1 MALDDIVRNA
11 ANIGN
16 GNTSNKSNSEILR
29 YLNSIDHSL
38 KSIAS
43 KPNSFSQSFAQ
54 DKKKESSNAFRNMYN
69 SSHNTKNFSKGFLD
83 SFEQELIDGLLGS
96 TFKKDVS
103 KIFEDLAKQ
112 LGTDV
117 NSISGTLGRELAKQ
131 GLSAFKQTSFGAATM
146 TKVSAFKD
154 KGLNFASSQLKNG
167 ASFIK
172 NGGVASKLGAA
183 LAKMSISVPHL
194 AAAVGIAA
202 VAFISLKNVVGGVNT
217 VFKGFGTLAKGAMK
231 AANRTQVSREE
242 NVKLAQARLAA
253 DVETMIKKPFEILE
267 KAANSIYSQWDNNL
281 RTING
286 TQGYTKS
293 NLQDLMAAYA
303 ARLRKEGLSSTI
315 SGTNITEGLAQV
327 LKAGLSGKIAEEF
340 AYQATKMNAAVPTQN
355 FFGYASTYASLVANS
370 IKAGKTQDE
379 AIAHANKSLS
389 EFTSGL
395 LYASRVLSGGMT
407 TGLTNAQSIFDKS
420 AQIAQAAKTNNISQ
434 IAGTLLAAQGTLGAT
449 SPDLASSIVEKI
461 TQLLTGGNSQDL
473 VALRSLAGINASNTE
488 FLKAFAKNPKDIMTA
503 LFSNLAKMFGSGG
516 NGAYMEKAEG
526 YSQLFGISR
535 EAFARINFQD
545 VANAIA
551 KMSMSKAS
559 LEENMKHLKSGETTT
574 SAEQLKM
581 QQINKYMIEKGLSHV
596 LDNEAGREIQ
606 RHMWQQQM
614 QRELLQSTFS
624 VNLVGSTAEAIE
636 QIKRGLASVLNLI
649 NPLGWIK
656 KIGNLINTTKEASGH
671 ENDIKQLLEKGKVGQ
686 GNAKQLYQLTTRNQN
701 LNVAPHLLEMM
712 GGQSEYANRKRSQQ
726 MWEGISNPFLS
737 LMDGKLSNYFNSRY
751 SNTDTTNDLTSKY
764 TFGMGSKSQAKAL
777 HNLLRTAKKPT
788 LATVRTAS
796 GTSAQSTSAT
806 RTNSILQRMLS
817 EEYLDKQF
825 IDKGKSYEDWVKSAS
840 SLGISDFGKAVSD
853 AGYTQTQLKT
863 YFEQKETQRGAQ
875 ALHESRE
882 HEQRF
887 RETGISFWTE
897 KFPNEFKD
905 PLFNLVKDTNNRLE
919 DIIKRQDRFEKVF
932 KEDWITK
939 GWGAYVSLGN
949 GGSGIFNKFYN
960 EFMKYFINHYYYSN
974 TKGYKYEDV
983 TKIQR
988 EYRQQERGAAVTELA
1003 NVLTNNLMDLQD
1015 PQMQTNALL
1024 AQILIITKAIMNQ
1037 GNQVAG
1043 TTGQQQLLESLSAM
1057 ALGMTAKSG

>member
-11 ANIGN
+11 ANLGN
-16 GNTSNKSNSEILR
+16 GDTSNKSNSEILR
-29 YLNSIDHSL
+29 YLNSIDQSL

-43 KPNSFSQSFAQ
+43 NPNGFSQSFAQ
-54 DKKKESSNAFRNMYN
+54 DKKRESSNVFRNMYN
-69 SSHNTKNFSKGFLD
+69 SSYNNNKASKGFLD

-96 TFKKDVS
+96 TFKQDVS

-117 NSISGTLGRELAKQ
+117 NSISGTLGKEFAKQ
-131 GLSAFKQTSFGAATM
+131 GLNVFKNTSFGAATM
-146 TKVSAFKD
+146 SKVSAFKD
-154 KGLNFASSQLKNG
+154 KGLAFASSKMSAG
-167 ASFIK
+167 ASFVK
-172 NGGVASKLGAA
+172 SGGISKAGAA
-183 LAKMSISVPHL
+183 LAKLSLTVPHL
-194 AAAVGIAA
+194 AAAVGLAA
-202 VAFISLKNVVGGVNT
+202 VAFISLKNILGGVQNI
-217 VFKGFGTLAKGAMK
+217 FKGFGTLFKGAMK
-231 AANRTQVSREE
+231 AANRTNEARER
-242 NVKLAQARLAA
+242 NVQLAQARLAA
-253 DVETMIKKPFEILE
+253 DVETMMKKPFEILE

-420 AQIAQAAKTNNISQ
+420 AQIAQAAKSNNISQ

-551 KMSMSKAS
+551 NMSMSKAS
-559 LEENMKHLKSGETTT
+559 LEENMKHLKSGQTTT

-606 RHMWQQQM
+606 RHMWQEQM

-624 VNLVGSTAEAIE
+624 VNLVGAAAEAIE
-636 QIKRGLASVLNLI
+636 QIKQGVTAAINLL
-649 NPLGWIK
+649 NPLSWFK
-656 KIGNLINTTKEASGH
+656 KVVNLINTK
-671 ENDIKQLLEKGKVGQ
+671 
-686 GNAKQLYQLTTRNQN
+686 
-701 LNVAPHLLEMM
+701 
-712 GGQSEYANRKRSQQ
+712 
-726 MWEGISNPFLS
+726 
-737 LMDGKLSNYFNSRY
+737 
-751 SNTDTTNDLTSKY
+751 
-764 TFGMGSKSQAKAL
+764 
-777 HNLLRTAKKPT
+777 
-788 LATVRTAS
+788 
-796 GTSAQSTSAT
+796 
-806 RTNSILQRMLS
+806 
-817 EEYLDKQF
+817 
-825 IDKGKSYEDWVKSAS
+825 
-840 SLGISDFGKAVSD
+840 
-853 AGYTQTQLKT
+853 
-863 YFEQKETQRGAQ
+863 
-875 ALHESRE
+875 
-882 HEQRF
+882 
-887 RETGISFWTE
+887 
-897 KFPNEFKD
+897 
-905 PLFNLVKDTNNRLE
+905 
-919 DIIKRQDRFEKVF
+919 
-932 KEDWITK
+932 
-939 GWGAYVSLGN
+939 
-949 GGSGIFNKFYN
+949 
-960 EFMKYFINHYYYSN
+960 
-974 TKGYKYEDV
+974 
-983 TKIQR
+983 
-988 EYRQQERGAAVTELA
+988 
-1003 NVLTNNLMDLQD
+1003 
-1015 PQMQTNALL
+1015 
-1024 AQILIITKAIMNQ
+1024 
-1037 GNQVAG
+1037 
-1043 TTGQQQLLESLSAM
+1043 
-1057 ALGMTAKSG
+1057 

>member
-11 ANIGN
+11 ANLGN
-16 GNTSNKSNSEILR
+16 GDTSNKSNSEILR
-29 YLNSIDHSL
+29 YLNSIDQSL

-43 KPNSFSQSFAQ
+43 NPNGFSQSFAQ
-54 DKKKESSNAFRNMYN
+54 DKKRESSNVFRNMYN
-69 SSHNTKNFSKGFLD
+69 SSYNNNKASKGFLD

-96 TFKKDVS
+96 TFKQDVS

-117 NSISGTLGRELAKQ
+117 NSISGTLGKEFAKQ
-131 GLSAFKQTSFGAATM
+131 GLNVFKNTSFGAATM
-146 TKVSAFKD
+146 SKVSAFKD
-154 KGLNFASSQLKNG
+154 KGLAFASSKMSAG
-167 ASFIK
+167 ASFVK
-172 NGGVASKLGAA
+172 SGGISKAGAA
-183 LAKMSISVPHL
+183 LAKLSLTVPHL
-194 AAAVGIAA
+194 AAAVGLAA
-202 VAFISLKNVVGGVNT
+202 VAFISLKNILGGVQNI
-217 VFKGFGTLAKGAMK
+217 FKGFGTLFKGAMK
-231 AANRTQVSREE
+231 AANRTNEARER
-242 NVKLAQARLAA
+242 NVQLAQARLAA
-253 DVETMIKKPFEILE
+253 DVETMMKKPFEILE

-420 AQIAQAAKTNNISQ
+420 AQIAQAAKSNNISQ

-551 KMSMSKAS
+551 NMSMSKAS
-559 LEENMKHLKSGETTT
+559 LEENMKHLKSGQTTT

-606 RHMWQQQM
+606 RHMWQEQM

-624 VNLVGSTAEAIE
+624 VNLVGAAAEAIE
-636 QIKRGLASVLNLI
+636 QIKQGVTAVINLL
-649 NPLGWIK
+649 NPLSWFK
-656 KIGNLINTTKEASGH
+656 KVGNLINTKEEAKGH
-671 ENDIKQLLEKGKVGQ
+671 ENDLRQLLERGKVGQ

-712 GGQSEYANRKRSQQ
+712 GGHSEYAIRRNAQRL
-726 MWEGISNPFLS
+726 WEGLSNPSLS

-751 SNTDTTNDLTSKY
+751 SNTDTANDVSSQY
-764 TFGMGSKSQAKAL
+764 TFGMGGKSQAKAI
-777 HNLLRTAKKPT
+777 HKLLRNVKKPA

-840 SLGISDFGKAVSD
+840 SLGISDFSKAVTD
-853 AGYTQTQLKT
+853 AGYTQSQLKSH
-863 YFEQKETQRGAQ
+863 FQAKETQRGAQ

-887 RETGISFWTE
+887 REAGITFWTE

-905 PLFNLVKDTNNRLE
+905 PLFNLVKDTNHRLE
-919 DIIKRQDRFEKVF
+919 DIIKRQDKFEKIF

-939 GWGAYVSLGN
+939 GWGSYISLGN

-1043 TTGQQQLLESLSAM
+1043 TTGQQQLLDSLSAM
-1057 ALGMTAKSG
+1057 ALGMTANSG

>member
-16 GNTSNKSNSEILR
+16 GDTSNKSNSEILR
-29 YLNSIDHSL
+29 YLNSIDQSL

-43 KPNSFSQSFAQ
+43 NPNSFSQSFAQ
-54 DKKKESSNAFRNMYN
+54 DKKRESSNVFRKMYN
-69 SSHNTKNFSKGFLD
+69 SSYNNNKASKGFLD

-96 TFKKDVS
+96 TFKQDVS

-117 NSISGTLGRELAKQ
+117 NSISGTLGKEFAKQ
-131 GLSAFKQTSFGAATM
+131 GLNVFKNTSFGAATM
-146 TKVSAFKD
+146 SKVSAFKD
-154 KGLNFASSQLKNG
+154 KGLAFASSKMSAG
-167 ASFIK
+167 ASFVK
-172 NGGVASKLGAA
+172 SGGISKAGAA
-183 LAKMSISVPHL
+183 LAKLSLTVPHL
-194 AAAVGIAA
+194 AAAVGLAA
-202 VAFISLKNVVGGVNT
+202 VAFISLKNILGGVQNI
-217 VFKGFGTLAKGAMK
+217 FKGFGTLFKGAMK
-231 AANRTQVSREE
+231 AANRTNQARER
-242 NVKLAQARLAA
+242 NVQLAQARLAA
-253 DVETMIKKPFEILE
+253 DVETMMKKPFEILE
-267 KAANSIYSQWDNNL
+267 KAANSIYSQWDKNL

-379 AIAHANKSLS
+379 AIANANKTLS

-420 AQIAQAAKTNNISQ
+420 AQIAQAAKSNNISQ
-434 IAGTLLAAQGTLGAT
+434 IAGTLLAAQGTLGAI

-559 LEENMKHLKSGETTT
+559 LEENMKHLKSGQTTT

-606 RHMWQQQM
+606 RHMWQEQM

-624 VNLVGSTAEAIE
+624 VNLVGAAAEAIE
-636 QIKRGLASVLNLI
+636 QIKQGVTAVINLL
-649 NPLGWIK
+649 NPLSWFK
-656 KIGNLINTTKEASGH
+656 KVGNLINTKEEAKGH
-671 ENDIKQLLEKGKVGQ
+671 QNDLRQLLERGKVGQ

-712 GGQSEYANRKRSQQ
+712 GGHSEYAIRRNAQRL
-726 MWEGISNPFLS
+726 WEGLSNPSLS

-751 SNTDTTNDLTSKY
+751 SNTDTANDVSSQY
-764 TFGMGSKSQAKAL
+764 TFGMGGKSQAKAI
-777 HNLLRTAKKPT
+777 HKLLRNVKKPA

-796 GTSAQSTSAT
+796 GTSAQSRSAR

-840 SLGISDFGKAVSD
+840 SLGISDFSKAVTD
-853 AGYTQTQLKT
+853 AGYTQSQLKSH
-863 YFEQKETQRGAQ
+863 FQAKETQRGAQ

-887 RETGISFWTE
+887 REAGITFWTE

-905 PLFNLVKDTNNRLE
+905 PLFNLVKDTNHRLE
-919 DIIKRQDRFEKVF
+919 DIIKRQDKFEKIF

-939 GWGAYVSLGN
+939 GWGSYVSLGN